1 MKTPIIFEVA
11 NHNDQVFRRFLTS
24 CVQLT
29 SACLLLFFLTACDD
43 CTADTDLI
51 KSHARI
57 LNENAIEATNIFLY
71 INMIPDLQMKEL
83 KILREVYDAA
93 QSASSASQSR
103 SFLDLRTPLA
113 DQLATLEILSPS
125 MKNEIGAAISRSSTR
140 ATEVLTSLIR
150 EKSSLAND
158 QQAFGACIASFEAGF
173 RSLDVALDQLADA
186 LSEVAQYLKSRD
198 ALIFAV
204 RGQVRE
210 IDNMSGNTS
219 LQADVAT
226 IARLMSFNNEMLNSL
241 TAISTAEEKQVEATN
256 AGLENVL
263 QTFKRLQRVADLP
276 PDLEKETQDAVKLLE
291 DVKTGHSYSVK

>member
-1 MKTPIIFEVA
+1 
-11 NHNDQVFRRFLTS
+11 
-24 CVQLT
+24 
-29 SACLLLFFLTACDD
+29 
-43 CTADTDLI
+43 
-51 KSHARI
+51 
-57 LNENAIEATNIFLY
+57 
-71 INMIPDLQMKEL
+71 
-83 KILREVYDAA
+83 
-93 QSASSASQSR
+93 
-103 SFLDLRTPLA
+103 
-113 DQLATLEILSPS
+113 

-198 ALIFAV
+198 ALIVAV

>member
-1 MKTPIIFEVA
+1 
-11 NHNDQVFRRFLTS
+11 
-24 CVQLT
+24 
-29 SACLLLFFLTACDD
+29 
-43 CTADTDLI
+43 
-51 KSHARI
+51 
-57 LNENAIEATNIFLY
+57 
-71 INMIPDLQMKEL
+71 
-83 KILREVYDAA
+83 
-93 QSASSASQSR
+93 
-103 SFLDLRTPLA
+103 
-113 DQLATLEILSPS
+113 
-125 MKNEIGAAISRSSTR
+125 
-140 ATEVLTSLIR
+140 
-150 EKSSLAND
+150 
-158 QQAFGACIASFEAGF
+158 
-173 RSLDVALDQLADA
+173 
-186 LSEVAQYLKSRD
+186 LKSRD
-198 ALIFAV
+198 ALIVAV

>member
-1 MKTPIIFEVA
+1 
-11 NHNDQVFRRFLTS
+11 
-24 CVQLT
+24 
-29 SACLLLFFLTACDD
+29 
-43 CTADTDLI
+43 
-51 KSHARI
+51 
-57 LNENAIEATNIFLY
+57 
-71 INMIPDLQMKEL
+71 MKEL

-198 ALIFAV
+198 ALIVAV